1 MIKLKDILF
10 ESTAP
15 DIFIPRRI
23 EGRVERLIRFYVRNG
38 SKGNLSLNKVGLTK
52 LPDILKD
59 ITVGGYFDCSYNN
72 LTSLENCPKTVG
84 GSFICGFNNLT
95 SLEGSPSSVGGS
107 FICGGNNLTSLEGAP
122 SSVGEDFSC
131 NDNHLTSLTGAPKTV
146 GRNFDCSYNYLI
158 SLAGAP
164 KIVDKDFHCRMNTVQ
179 LTKDQVRAVC
189 DVKGKIFV

>member
-10 ESTAP
+10 EGKPPS
-15 DIFIPRRI
+15 IFIPRRI
-23 EGRVERLIRFYVRNG
+23 EDRLERMIMLYVRNG
-38 SKGNLSLNKVGLTK
+38 SKGDLKLIGLDLTK

-59 ITVGGYFDCSYNN
+59 ITVGGNFNCSYNN

-84 GSFICGFNNLT
+84 GNFGCGFNNLT
-95 SLEGSPSSVGGS
+95 SLEGSPSSVGGN
-107 FICGGNNLTSLEGAP
+107 FDCNDNHLTSLEGAP

-164 KIVDKDFHCRMNTVQ
+164 KIVDKDFHCRNNTLQ
-179 LTKDQVRAVC
+179 FTKDQVRAVC